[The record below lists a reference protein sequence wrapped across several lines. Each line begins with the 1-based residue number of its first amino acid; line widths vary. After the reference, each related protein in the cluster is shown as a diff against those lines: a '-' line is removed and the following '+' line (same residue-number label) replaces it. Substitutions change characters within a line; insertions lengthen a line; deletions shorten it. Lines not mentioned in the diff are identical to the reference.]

1 MKLKKL
7 FLSLI
12 FMFLFISPS
21 VFAARKCA
29 KVVVIGDLG
38 SGKTAIFKNI
48 VGEDIAIGIN
58 LRDDTMDY
66 RQEDIIENV
75 GQDIL
80 HIKLWDTPGLAQFR
94 DEVIEKVR
102 NANMVYFVMDVL
114 REYDDDLGTYFQN
127 MLARIYEHNANCK
140 VVFLFTK
147 YDEKRNH
154 MDVVM
159 RNAQHMHGLD
169 IMGET
174 SFFTSSKPD
183 FVIGDNERR
192 FIYARDI
199 KANIIEYLR
208 QHINEFPEKHEK
220 IIVASDWRIQNELRQ
235 RDEQVRQRDE
245 QIAQR
250 DEQIRQ
256 RDGQIRQ
263 KDGTI
268 GTKEETIRQKEET
281 IRAKDETIHH
291 KQRVIDWYK
300 EHWKS
305 RDWFGTTYCPFE

>member
-29 KVVVIGDLG
+29 KVIVIGDLG

-48 VGEDIAIGIN
+48 LGEDIDIGTN

-102 NANMVYFVMDVL
+102 NSNMVYFVMDVL
-114 REYDDDLGTYFQN
+114 REYDGDLGTYFQN

-199 KANIIEYLR
+199 KANIIEYLT

-220 IIVASDWRIQNELRQ
+220 IVVASDLRIQNELRQ
-235 RDEQVRQRDE
+235 RDV
-245 QIAQR
+245 
-250 DEQIRQ
+250 
-256 RDGQIRQ
+256 QIRQ
-263 KDGTI
+263 KD
-268 GTKEETIRQKEET
+268 ETIRQKDET
-281 IRAKDETIHH
+281 IRAKDDTINN

>member
-48 VGEDIAIGIN
+48 VGEDIAIGTN

-114 REYDDDLGTYFQN
+114 REYDGDLGTYFQN

-159 RNAQHMHGLD
+159 RN
-169 IMGET
+169 
-174 SFFTSSKPD
+174 S
-183 FVIGDNERR
+183 
-192 FIYARDI
+192 
-199 KANIIEYLR
+199 

-220 IIVASDWRIQNELRQ
+220 IVVASDWRIQNELRQ

-245 QIAQR
+245 QI
-250 DEQIRQ
+250 RQ
-256 RDGQIRQ
+256 RDIQIRQ

-268 GTKEETIRQKEET
+268 GTKEETIRQKDDT
-281 IRAKDETIHH
+281 IRAKDDTINN

-300 EHWKS
+300 EHWS
-305 RDWFGTTYCPFE
+305 GPWFGTKLCPFE

>member
-7 FLSLI
+7 FLSLV

-48 VGEDIAIGIN
+48 VGEDIVIGAN
-58 LRDDTMDY
+58 LRNDTMDY

-80 HIKLWDTPGLAQFR
+80 HIKLWDTPGLEQFR

-114 REYDDDLGTYFQN
+114 REYDGDLGTYFQN

>member
-1 MKLKKL
+1 MKFKKL
-7 FLSLI
+7 FLSLV

-29 KVVVIGDLG
+29 KVSIIGDLG

-48 VGEDIAIGIN
+48 IGEEVVIGN
-58 LRDDTMDY
+58 RRNDTTDY
-66 RQEDIIENV
+66 RQEDIIENI

-94 DEVIEKVR
+94 DEVIGKVSDS
-102 NANMVYFVMDVL
+102 NIVYFVMDVL
-114 REYDDDLGTYFQN
+114 RQYDEDLGTYFQN
-127 MLARIYEHNANCK
+127 MLARIYEHNVNCK

-147 YDEKRNH
+147 YDEKRNN

-159 RNAQHMHGLD
+159 RNAEHMHGLD

-174 SFFTSSKPD
+174 SFFTTSKPD
-183 FVIGDNERR
+183 FVICGNERR

-199 KANIIEYLR
+199 KANMIEYLI
-208 QHINEFPEKHEK
+208 QHINELQERHSP
-220 IIVASDWRIQNELRQ
+220 IIIQSDW
-235 RDEQVRQRDE
+235 
-245 QIAQR
+245 QIA
-250 DEQIRQ
+250 DNL
-256 RDGQIRQ
+256 RQ
-263 KDGTI
+263 KD
-268 GTKEETIRQKEET
+268 ETIRQKDDT
-281 IRAKDETIHH
+281 IRAKDEIIRAKDGTIREKDETIRQREDTIHQKDDAINH

-300 EHWKS
+300 KNWKS

>member
-7 FLSLI
+7 FLSLV

-48 VGEDIAIGIN
+48 VGEDIVIGAN
-58 LRDDTMDY
+58 LRNDTMDY

-80 HIKLWDTPGLAQFR
+80 HIKLWDTPGLEQFR

-114 REYDDDLGTYFQN
+114 REYDGDLGTYFQN

-235 RDEQVRQRDE
+235 KDEQVRQRDE

-281 IRAKDETIHH
+281 IRAKDETIRH
-291 KQRVIDWYK
+291 KQRVLDWYK
-300 EHWKS
+300 ERKG
-305 RDWFGTTYCPFE
+305 WFTGICPFE

>member
-48 VGEDIAIGIN
+48 VGEDIARGTN

-199 KANIIEYLR
+199 KANIIEYLT

-220 IIVASDWRIQNELRQ
+220 IVVASDWRIQNELRQ

-245 QIAQR
+245 QVRQR

-256 RDGQIRQ
+256 RDIQIRQ
-263 KDGTI
+263 KDEII
-268 GTKEETIRQKEET
+268 GTKDETIRQKDDT
-281 IRAKDETIHH
+281 INN

-300 EHWKS
+300 EHWS
-305 RDWFGTTYCPFE
+305 GPWVGTKLCPFE